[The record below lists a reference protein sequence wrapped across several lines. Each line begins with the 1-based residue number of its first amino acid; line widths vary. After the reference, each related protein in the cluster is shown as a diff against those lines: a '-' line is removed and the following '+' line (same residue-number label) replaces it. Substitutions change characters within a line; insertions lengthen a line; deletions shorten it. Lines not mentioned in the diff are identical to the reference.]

1 VQAISRAIS
10 PLHKRDQESGKTN
23 GTLQSADQSL
33 VNISSLS
40 NILTNQL
47 DPLGSLAATQAS
59 TTSQTGVTGQDSVQV
74 SKTAE
79 FFQQLRQLETQNPA
93 EFKKELSDIAGK
105 LKTAAQQESDPSQSS
120 FLNNLADRFQKAADT
135 GDLSALKPPQANQA
149 ASGHNGHH
157 HHGSSGLSAQTQ
169 ETLATI
175 FQDAEN
181 ALTARSGS
189 TPATV

>member
-1 VQAISRAIS
+1 
-10 PLHKRDQESGKTN
+10 
-23 GTLQSADQSL
+23 

-47 DPLGSLAATQAS
+47 DPLGSLAAAQPS

-93 EFKKELSDIAGK
+93 EFKKELSDIASK
-105 LKTAAQQESDPSQSS
+105 LKNAAQQESDPSQSS
-120 FLNNLADRFQKAADT
+120 FLNNLADRFQKVADT
-135 GDLSALKPPQANQA
+135 GDLSALKPPQASQ
-149 ASGHNGHH
+149 GHHH

-181 ALTARSGS
+181 TLAAQSGTA
-189 TPATV
+189 PATT